1 MSILKYSMLS
11 RYSKPVHI
19 SEILHGLTGE
29 NSGSLFSYEDI
40 KIFEIWE
47 QAVDEEISR
56 NAKPISFKNGK
67 LVLMAVDPI
76 WRNELNFLKT
86 NIITSLNRILGKK
99 KVRHIELTFCDNDYL
114 P

>member
-1 MSILKYSMLS
+1 MKHSKLS
-11 RYSKPVHI
+11 RYSKPIHI

-29 NSGSLFSYEDI
+29 HSGALFSHEDI
-40 KIFEIWE
+40 KIFEIWA
-47 QAVDEEISR
+47 QAVDDEIAS
-56 NAKPISFKNGK
+56 NARPISFKNGK
-67 LVLMAVDPI
+67 LVLMVIDPI

-86 NIITSLNRILGKK
+86 NIITSLNKILGKK